1 MASGVVRG
9 LVPVVPLVV
18 RGRDGG
24 LRRYQAVLDT
34 GFTGTVA
41 LPAPDAQRLGLPS
54 PQTEH
59 VTFANGESGNCDV
72 YLADVLWDGQEQT
85 SKIYAIGEDP
95 LVGMALLRGSRVTM
109 DVAEGGAVLTEPL

>member
-1 MASGVVRG
+1 M
-9 LVPVVPLVV
+9 
-18 RGRDGG
+18 
-24 LRRYQAVLDT
+24 RRYQAVLDT

-41 LPAPDAQRLGLPS
+41 LPASDVQRLGLSS

-72 YLADVLWDGQEQT
+72 YLADVLWDGEEQT
-85 SKIYAIGEDP
+85 AKIYAIGEDP

-109 DVAEGGAVLTEPL
+109 DVVEGGAVLVEPL